1 MLQNLEPAVRDA
13 LSIDMVVDITTT
25 GRSSGQPRRI
35 EIWCH
40 LMDGKLYLAAS
51 PGPRS
56 WYANLYANRDV
67 TLHLKDEVKADIPVN
82 ARPIT
87 GEDER
92 RDVFTRLAAQSGF
105 RQGQG
110 LDIEPWVEGSKL
122 VELIP
127 TTG

>member
-1 MLQNLEPAVRDA
+1 
-13 LSIDMVVDITTT
+13 MVVDITTI
-25 GRSSGQPRRI
+25 GRRSGQPRRI

-40 LMDGKLYLAAS
+40 LMDGQLFLAAS

-56 WYANLYANRDV
+56 WYANLAANPAV
-67 TLHLKDEVKADIPVN
+67 TLHLKDSVKADIPVR

-87 GEDER
+87 DTNER
-92 RDVFTRLAAQSGF
+92 RELFTRLAAQSGF

-110 LDIEPWVEGSKL
+110 LDVESWVEGSKL

-127 TTG
+127 TDA